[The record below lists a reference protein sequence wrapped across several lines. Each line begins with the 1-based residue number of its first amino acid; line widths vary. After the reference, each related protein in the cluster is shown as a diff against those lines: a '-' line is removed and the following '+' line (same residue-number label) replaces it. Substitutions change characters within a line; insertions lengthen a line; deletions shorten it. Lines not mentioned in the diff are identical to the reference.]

1 MLMKIK
7 TENTVRWI
15 LLPISVPVLFIAI
28 YWLSYVTGK
37 WGLSS
42 FITWEIKEG
51 DFIDSFLLVGSTII
65 SYLSTME
72 LSTRIAPSNKENVL
86 KIISLIFLVVGIISI
101 TINLLYWNYQ
111 YITSTISN
119 TIIVILSSIILI
131 KAKLK

>member
-1 MLMKIK
+1 MKIK

-101 TINLLYWNYQ
+101 TISLLYWNYQ

>member
-37 WGLSS
+37 WAFSS

-72 LSTRIAPSNKENVL
+72 LSTIIAPSNKENVL

-101 TINLLYWNYQ
+101 TISLLYWNYQ

>member
-1 MLMKIK
+1 MSMKIK

-65 SYLSTME
+65 SYFSTME

-101 TINLLYWNYQ
+101 TISLLYWNYQ
-111 YITSTISN
+111 HITSIISN

>member
-1 MLMKIK
+1 MKIK

>member
-1 MLMKIK
+1 MKIK

-86 KIISLIFLVVGIISI
+86 KIISLIFLVVGVISI
-101 TINLLYWNYQ
+101 TISLLYWNYQ
-111 YITSTISN
+111 YITSIISN

>member
-65 SYLSTME
+65 SYFSTME

-86 KIISLIFLVVGIISI
+86 KIISLIFLVVGVISI
-101 TINLLYWNYQ
+101 TISLLYWNYQ
-111 YITSTISN
+111 YITSIISN
-119 TIIVILSSIILI
+119 TIIVIISSIILI

>member
-101 TINLLYWNYQ
+101 TISLLYWNYQ

>member
-1 MLMKIK
+1 MDI
-7 TENTVRWI
+7 TS
-15 LLPISVPVLFIAI
+15 ISVPVLFIAI

-101 TINLLYWNYQ
+101 TISLLYWNYQ

-119 TIIVILSSIILI
+119 TIIVMS
-131 KAKLK
+131 K